1 MGGEPKVGKSLLVAN
16 LALSLAAGKDRAG
29 FRIPA
34 ARRVLVCQF
43 ELPTPQFVQRLAS
56 MRRAVGTAAD
66 QNLFVDTRAS
76 GHLLS
81 APQGLNHFL
90 NAARQAAAE
99 VIVLDPLYS
108 THDQDENDTRSMAAL
123 CQSLL
128 RLRDASKA
136 ALIVVHHVRKSIGR
150 DEIGSAFRG
159 SSALHAVGDSYLLL
173 TRPSAHLSA
182 TVELRFQFRYAAP
195 PEPRLLQLDPHTLCF
210 SAAGL
215 APAKT
220 AVGRK
225 KVEPEHVTKALSGLG
240 PQARYNQLREQVMD
254 LADCSK
260 PHRATGYCRG
270 LPTRLHRAGQRTVSA
285 AALNF
290 ATLRRVAPAQ
300 TLPRGERGPRLA
312 TDLQPRPVPQS
323 PRRRRH
329 RFRRVRVFRNREYWE
344 QLPSLSSELSREDA
358 TARFG
363 AGAS

>member
-1 MGGEPKVGKSLLVAN
+1 MKPAVAKAPPAPAVLSLAQLLVEQPAAPPPGWIEPGLLPAQGILFVGGEPKVGKSLLVAN
-16 LALSLAAGKDRAG
+16 LALALASGKDRAG

-56 MRRAVGTAAD
+56 MRRAVGSAAD
-66 QNLFVDTRAS
+66 QNLLVDTRA
-76 GHLLS
+76 GGNLLS

-90 NAARQAAAE
+90 NAARQASAE

-173 TRPSAHLSA
+173 TRPSAHLAA

-220 AVGRK
+220 AAVRK
-225 KVEPEHVTKALSGLG
+225 KVEQEHVTKALSGLG
-240 PQARYNQLREQVMD
+240 EQARYNQLRQQVMD
-254 LADCSK
+254 LADCS
-260 PHRATGYCRG
+260 RRTAQLAIAEACQQGSIVQDNGQYR
-270 LPTRLHRAGQRTVSA
+270 LPL
-285 AALNF
+285 
-290 ATLRRVAPAQ
+290 
-300 TLPRGERGPRLA
+300 
-312 TDLQPRPVPQS
+312 
-323 PRRRRH
+323 
-329 RFRRVRVFRNREYWE
+329 
-344 QLPSLSSELSREDA
+344 
-358 TARFG
+358 
-363 AGAS
+363 